1 MNAPIE
7 KREEFAT
14 DDDGIAC
21 TTPLSSRLATNS
33 NFHRGDARAKHK
45 KVTRSTKHTKK
56 KQHLRGETE
65 NHRRMVFPLYV
76 FLHNGDMRSGLVLLP
91 LQLSVNFSKF

>member
-7 KREEFAT
+7 KQEEFNGWRNDSLDYAIVT
-14 DDDGIAC
+14 
-21 TTPLSSRLATNS
+21 TNS
-33 NFHRGDARAKHK
+33 NFHRGDAARQTQKLHAAQH
-45 KVTRSTKHTKK
+45 

-65 NHRRMVFPLYV
+65 NHRRMVFPFF

-91 LQLSVNFSKF
+91 LQLSVNFFPS